1 MSGNSFF
8 AFQAGFPAAQSFQ
21 LIPGRSTEMVT
32 DDNNFFNKYKK
43 NQENVQSGEEAMVPE
58 PAESAAGTSAAAG
71 TETNA
76 GRSVPPAPAGRK
88 SIFGSKNSKNI
99 LLIGAASLAVIIII
113 FALISSS
120 GAKAENFAGW
130 KISDLQLWCS
140 QNGIELKVEREFSD
154 VTETDKII
162 SADIAEGTRMRK
174 GDFLSVVV
182 SNGHDPSVIVP
193 LPDLM
198 NMTAEEINKWVND
211 NYLTKVRI
219 TTEYSSKVP
228 EGRVIR
234 FEVNDDSVV
243 SDMRRDSPV
252 YIVISKKSAAS
263 ETVTVIDLVGKPL
276 DEANAFAKEN
286 GIKLKIEKEYSEIYP
301 VNTVIKQGS
310 APLETIYKGDEL
322 EIQVSL
328 GKKIIIPNFS
338 GLSPTAAA
346 LKSAELGIQ
355 TEIVNVYSSKAKNT
369 FVSQSISSGKVY
381 KHGDILTLKYSLGN
395 KILIESFVGRSRGEF
410 DLWVSEQNE
419 KGAKIKIKETRTQ
432 NQAVKDTVIHQDRE
446 NVMENYD
453 VTINIVVSRG
463 MYVFVPDF
471 INSRNVSYDDAMLR
485 EEAMKICHE
494 MNLVPIFIEESN
506 SAYLPGQVWYQSIS
520 PGTEVAE
527 GTKITLKYN
536 PANMKYPVPDF
547 KGRTEAQIKADS
559 SVMNKFSIRFETL
572 SESVPGYEGKA
583 SGQSVKPGSTAAA
596 GSEIIVYISPN
607 P

>member
-1 MSGNSFF
+1 
-8 AFQAGFPAAQSFQ
+8 
-21 LIPGRSTEMVT
+21 MVT
-32 DDNNFFNKYKK
+32 DDNSFFNKYKK
-43 NQENVQSGEEAMVPE
+43 NQESVQAGDAAQVPE
-58 PAESAAGTSAAAG
+58 TAQNSAGAETAA
-71 TETNA
+71 NA
-76 GRSVPPAPAGRK
+76 PRTDPPAPSGK
-88 SIFGSKNSKNI
+88 KPLLNSKNKNI
-99 LLIGAASLAVIIII
+99 LLICAASLAVIIII
-113 FALISSS
+113 YAFISSS

-130 KISDLQLWCS
+130 KMSDLQLWCS
-140 QNGIELKVEREFSD
+140 QNGVELKVERVFSD
-154 VTETDKII
+154 ETEADRVI
-162 SADIAEGTRMRK
+162 SADAAEGARLKK

-182 SNGHDPSVIVP
+182 SDGHDMSVIVP

-198 NMTAEEINKWVND
+198 NMTAEEINKWAED
-211 NYLTKVRI
+211 NYLSKVRI

-234 FEVNDDSVV
+234 FEINDDSVV

-263 ETVTVIDLVGKPL
+263 ETVTVIDLVGKTL

-286 GIKLKIEKEYSEIYP
+286 GIKLVIEKEYSEMYP
-301 VNTVIKQGS
+301 VNTIIKQGS

-328 GKKIIIPNFS
+328 GKKIIIPSFS

-346 LKSAELGIQ
+346 LKAAELGIQ

-369 FVSQSISSGKVY
+369 FVSQSISSGKIY

-395 KILIESFVGRSRGEF
+395 KILIESFVGNSRGQF

-432 NQAVKDTVIHQDRE
+432 NNAVKDTIIHQDKE
-446 NVMENYD
+446 NVMVNYD
-453 VTINIVVSRG
+453 TTINIVVSRG

-471 INSRNVSYDDAMLR
+471 INSQNVRYDDAMLR
-485 EEAMKICHE
+485 EEAMQICHE

-506 SAYLPGQVWYQSIS
+506 TAYLPGQVWYQSIS

-536 PANMKYPVPDF
+536 PANMRYSVPDF
-547 KGRTEAQIKADS
+547 KGRNEAQIKADT
-559 SVMNKFSIRFETL
+559 SVMNKFSIKFETL
-572 SESVPGYEGKA
+572 SESVSGYEGRAA
-583 SGQSVKPGSTAAA
+583 SQSVKPGSTAAA
-596 GSEIIVYISPN
+596 GSEIIVYISP
-607 P
+607 